1 MFDMQDRQQ
10 ADPGL
15 GRELFPVQL
24 DSSCMYRS

>member
-15 GRELFPVQL
+15 GQELFLVQL
-24 DSSCMYRS
+24 DSSCTHRS